1 MATYIQGITDYIPQY
16 QPFQPDF
23 NFFAGVIQKKQQQY
37 DQNWSKLNSLYGKFL
52 NAPLTREDNIKNRD
66 QYYKQSVAAIQKITS
81 MDLSLDQNVQQALQV
96 FSPLYNDKNLIH
108 DMSYT
113 KKAMEN
119 FSKLDSLKSCVGE
132 KCDGKYWN
140 EGQLF
145 IQYKLDE
152 YKRASVDEALNM
164 SAPDAVPMIDVM
176 GKANELAK
184 EFKPVVQE
192 TSQGMYIVT
201 RKNGQLVQ
209 VPLYEHFKALI
220 GEDPAVKRM
229 YAVEAYVERENFI
242 RTSESKGISREE
254 ADQIYARDKY
264 EKYQLL
270 VDDSKK
276 MAETQGAS
284 LQNQL
289 DRVNQFLESI
299 PNVNENHP
307 LVQTKQNLEQQ
318 IQVNEVNRRSVTDI
332 ANNINNGYAITT
344 PSGLSSTPTSPQYT
358 PQGADAIVAF
368 YKMNGDFM
376 KAAIANSSMGAEVKI
391 KADPVALARMRE
403 AGANARAEMREKN
416 ENARFL
422 KKLELEEKEKKEQA
436 LQNNQLQLGA
446 IDIKAD
452 FPDEDRPKTPYST
465 AVTNIEFDIQKQ
477 KTDAITGLTDY
488 LTQVAATNTSEAA
501 TAKAMLNTIAGTVT
515 GNDFLSRFDDLLGSN
530 QTRTVGIGVLKY
542 EPKKLPIKNLST
554 IVSIIDPLKPGN
566 EGLLRTNFGQTL
578 NRYVEAIKNTEKAIA
593 SDKIELSKTYAFNQ
607 RVVDNV
613 LRRLEEENENVF
625 DDLARSTAG
634 LKDVQSPVPGVT
646 TGFKGISY
654 LTKGLAWMF
663 GSSDKDKAAAGV
675 KSEMIKTSLLDPDGG
690 LRSPGEIATSLNA
703 KYGNDLKVEVDQGVM
718 QSRLPRGLGSIPSLG
733 RIARNVLTGMN
744 KIETKTVMR
753 NGRLVE
759 VRIAGDNVG
768 FAPIF
773 GGGEDGINPTRV
785 YYQDKLI
792 FEGKTN
798 LTPDVDQNG
807 RPVSFEGIEGR
818 RNTADSKNK
827 KQFFESIGVQA
838 FDAMN
843 KVAAQ
848 MVSDPQIG
856 LKINPSS
863 PMTAGL
869 GVFATG
875 KDGRLSVNNF
885 KIQGDLKQ
893 TPINMSFYGAYQ
905 TDIQPILTR
914 VDQQIKDSPK
924 ISIGYN
930 PRNLASDNEVNVI
943 KTLVREL
950 YDESTDSKSNKS
962 FELAPLVQIGG
973 NVNKKGYWFN
983 NIPFELVNSV
993 VSQYTTNDDEAK
1005 SLKEKIVNDGFVI
1018 YSNSNDFESSLFD
1031 TYDVDPRYNL
1041 FLSNTDN
1048 NGRFSYQEKNRRG
1061 DAELNIGFDPIMQA
1075 YNGTL
1080 DYKYFDPLASIYR
1093 TTSVSVPIDNDVL
1106 ANGASFSQLLSQFDA
1121 FMADVTSENIKH
1133 ILSPELADAE

>member
-1 MATYIQGITDYIPQY
+1 MATYIQGVTDYIPQY

-23 NFFAGVIQKKQQQY
+23 NFFAGVVQKKQEQY

-52 NAPLTREDNIKNRD
+52 NAPLTREDNIKNRE
-66 QYYKQSVAAIQKITS
+66 QYFKQSVAAIQKITS

-96 FSPLYNDKNLIH
+96 FSPLYNDKGLIH

-113 KKAMEN
+113 RKSMEN
-119 FSKLDSLKSCVGE
+119 YSSLESLKSCVG
-132 KCDGKYWN
+132 KNCPGKYW
-140 EGQLF
+140 EPGAQY
-145 IQYKLDE
+145 IQYKMEE
-152 YKRASVDEALNM
+152 YKNASADQALNM

-220 GEDPAVKRM
+220 GEDPAVKKM
-229 YAVEAYVERENFI
+229 YAVDAYVERENFI

-254 ADQIYARDKY
+254 ADQIYAKDKY

-289 DRVNQFLESI
+289 ERINQFLESI
-299 PNVNENHP
+299 PNVTENHP

-332 ANNINNGYAITT
+332 ANDINNGYATIT

-358 PQGADAIVAF
+358 SQGADAIVAY
-368 YKMNGDFM
+368 YKMNRDFM
-376 KAAIANSSMGAEVKI
+376 DAAIHNSMMGAEVKI

-422 KKLELEEKEKKEQA
+422 KKLELEEKEKKEEA
-436 LQNNQLQLGA
+436 LQNNQSQLSA

-452 FPDEDRPKTPYST
+452 FLDEDIPTTRYST
-465 AVTNIEFDIQKQ
+465 AVTKIESDIQRQ
-477 KTDAITGLTDY
+477 KTDAITGLTNY
-488 LTQVAATNTSEAA
+488 LTEVAATNTSEAA

-515 GNDFLSRFDDLLGSN
+515 GNDFLSRFDDPLGLN

-554 IVSIIDPLKPGN
+554 IVSIIDPVKPGN
-566 EGLLRTNFGQTL
+566 EGLLRTNFGQAL

-593 SDKIELSKTYAFNQ
+593 SDKIELSKTYAFNK
-607 RVVDNV
+607 RVLDNV
-613 LRRLEEENENVF
+613 LRRYEESNENVF

-634 LKDVQSPVPGVT
+634 LKYDINPGY
-646 TGFKGISY
+646 KGISY

-663 GSSDKDKAAAGV
+663 GSSEKDKEGAKV
-675 KSEMIKTSLLDPDGG
+675 KLEMVKTSLLDPDGG

-703 KYGNDLKVEVDQGVM
+703 KYGKDITLEYYDDPVGGF
-718 QSRLPRGLGSIPSLG
+718 SGGSSVVYT
-733 RIARNVLTGMN
+733 RKMN
-744 KIETKTVMR
+744 
-753 NGRLVE
+753 
-759 VRIAGDNVG
+759 
-768 FAPIF
+768 
-773 GGGEDGINPTRV
+773 V
-785 YYQDKLI
+785 YYKNQLIQD
-792 FEGKTN
+792 N
-798 LTPDVDQNG
+798 LDAPAGGVPSNE
-807 RPVSFEGIEGR
+807 V
-818 RNTADSKNK
+818 AK
-827 KQFFESIGVQA
+827 KQFFESIGGQA
-838 FDAMN
+838 FNAMN
-843 KVAAQ
+843 TVAAQ
-848 MVSDPQIG
+848 MVSDPELG

-893 TPINMSFYGAYQ
+893 TPVNMSFFGAYQ

-914 VDQQIKDSPK
+914 VDQQVKDTPK

-950 YDESTDSKSNKS
+950 YEESTDSKSNKS
-962 FELAPLVQIGG
+962 FDLAPLVQIGG

-983 NIPFELVNSV
+983 NIPFEIVNSV
-993 VSQYTTNDDEAK
+993 VSQYTTNEEEAK

-1018 YSNSNDFESSLFD
+1018 YSNADDFQSSLFD

-1041 FLSNTDN
+1041 FLSNTKND
-1048 NGRFSYQEKNRRG
+1048 GKFSYQEKNRRG

-1075 YNGTL
+1075 YTGTV
-1080 DYKYFDPLASIYR
+1080 DYKRFDPLANVYRNTSI
-1093 TTSVSVPIDNDVL
+1093 SVPIDNDVL
-1106 ANGASFSQLLSQFDA
+1106 RNGAAFSQILNQFDA
-1121 FMADVTSENIKH
+1121 IMAEVTATNIKNT
-1133 ILSPELADAE
+1133 ISPEQVDSE

>member
-108 DMSYT
+108 DMSLT

-152 YKRASVDEALNM
+152 YKRASADEALNM

-176 GKANELAK
+176 GRANELAK

-254 ADQIYARDKY
+254 ADQIYAKDKY

-289 DRVNQFLESI
+289 ERVNQFLESI

-376 KAAIANSSMGAEVKI
+376 QAAIHTSAMGAEVKI

-403 AGANARAEMREKN
+403 AGANARAETREKN

-422 KKLELEEKEKKEQA
+422 KKLELEEKEKTEET
-436 LQNNQLQLGA
+436 LRLYQLQFGTK
-446 IDIKAD
+446 DVKAE
-452 FPDEDRPKTPYST
+452 FPDEDAKQVEYSKTVNETEQNIQSVQANT
-465 AVTNIEFDIQKQ
+465 VNGAVK
-477 KTDAITGLTDY
+477 Y
-488 LTQVAATNTSEAA
+488 LNEVSRTNTPDAA
-501 TAKAMLNTIAGTVT
+501 TAKVILAN
-515 GNDFLSRFDDLLGSN
+515 
-530 QTRTVGIGVLKY
+530 
-542 EPKKLPIKNLST
+542 IKNNRERSGST
-554 IVSIIDPLKPGN
+554 GTFAINDVLTAIDPLKEGN
-566 EGLLRTNFGQTL
+566 EGLLKTSLGNALQSYAGQL
-578 NRYVEAIKNTEKAIA
+578 RKIDQSIQSAKVEV
-593 SDKIELSKTYAFNQ
+593 SKTKQFNQ

-663 GSSDKDKAAAGV
+663 GSSEKDKVAAGV
-675 KSEMIKTSLLDPDGG
+675 KSEMLKTSLLDPDGG

-718 QSRLPRGLGSIPSLG
+718 QSRLTGLGQLSKIPSLVRGFTSLTRATPGITTTRVVRDG
-733 RIARNVLTGMN
+733 RI
-744 KIETKTVMR
+744 
-753 NGRLVE
+753 VE
-759 VRIAGDNVG
+759 VPIDKAG
-768 FAPIF
+768 FANLPF
-773 GGGEDGINPTRV
+773 SGEDGVNPTRV
-785 YYQDKLI
+785 YYQGKLI

-827 KQFFESIGVQA
+827 KQFFESIGAQA
-838 FDAMN
+838 FNALN
-843 KVAAQ
+843 TVAAQ
-848 MVSDPQIG
+848 MVSDPKIG
-856 LKINPSS
+856 LKINPGNPLVS
-863 PMTAGL
+863 GL
-869 GVFATG
+869 GMFATS
-875 KDGRLSVNNF
+875 KDGKLSVNNF
-885 KIQGDLKQ
+885 KIQGDYKQ

-914 VDQQIKDSPK
+914 VDQDLKGAPK

-930 PRNLASDNEVNVI
+930 PKNLATNTEVEVI
-943 KTLVREL
+943 KAITQEL
-950 YDESTDSKSNKS
+950 YNEATNPKSSKS
-962 FELAPLVQIGG
+962 FELSPLVQIGG
-973 NVNKKGYWFN
+973 NIDKRGYWFN
-983 NIPFELVNSV
+983 NISSEVVNGV
-993 VSQYTTNDDEAK
+993 VNQFTTNEEEAK

-1018 YSNSNDFESSLFD
+1018 YSNSNDFESSLFN

-1061 DAELNIGFDPIMQA
+1061 DAELNIGFDPIMQV
-1075 YNGTL
+1075 YNGTV
-1080 DYKYFDPLASIYR
+1080 DYKYFDPLKSIYR
-1093 TTSVSVPIDNDVL
+1093 TNSVSVPIDNDVL
-1106 ANGASFSQLLSQFDA
+1106 ANGASFSQILSQFDDI
-1121 FMADVTSENIKH
+1121 MANVTTANLKNI
-1133 ILSPELADAE
+1133 ISPEPVDSE